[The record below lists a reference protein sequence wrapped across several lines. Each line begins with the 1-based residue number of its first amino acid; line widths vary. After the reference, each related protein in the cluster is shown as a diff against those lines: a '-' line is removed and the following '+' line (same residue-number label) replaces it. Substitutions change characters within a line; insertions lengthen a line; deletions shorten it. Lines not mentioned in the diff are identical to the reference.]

1 MLTKHKVLCAKF
13 LETHFD
19 DVSGVGSAESEGR

>member
-19 DVSGVGSAESEGR
+19 DVSGVGAESEGR